1 MSDTQV
7 RKYTFDSPPRSVG
20 WSVTD
25 ATNTNAPANSVT
37 TYGVG
42 SGLVAVLAVSASPI
56 ILAMQPLFAPPA
68 HQGDAWSQPDNT
80 GVAKGVTDCYVTV
93 FADGVDVGISCGL
106 TASMVGGA
114 YAPSLAA
121 KGTVDSNGIYTA
133 NGGECWKVLAGT
145 KERMLTTQLD
155 LFMGIVGSGAG
166 FVRIYQSSP
175 HGA

>member
-1 MSDTQV
+1 MSDAQV
-7 RKYTFDSPPRSVG
+7 RKFQFVSPPRSGG
-20 WSVTD
+20 WFVTD
-25 ATNTNAPANSVT
+25 ATNTNGPANSVT

-42 SGLVAVLAVSASPI
+42 SGLVAVLAVSSTPI

-68 HQGDAWSQPDNT
+68 HQGDAWAQPDST

-93 FADGVDVGISCGL
+93 HADGVDVGITFGL
-106 TASMVGGA
+106 NASMVGGA
-114 YAPSLAA
+114 YAPNLAA
-121 KGTVDSNGIYTA
+121 KGAVDGNGLYTA

-166 FVRIYQSSP
+166 IVRIYQSSP